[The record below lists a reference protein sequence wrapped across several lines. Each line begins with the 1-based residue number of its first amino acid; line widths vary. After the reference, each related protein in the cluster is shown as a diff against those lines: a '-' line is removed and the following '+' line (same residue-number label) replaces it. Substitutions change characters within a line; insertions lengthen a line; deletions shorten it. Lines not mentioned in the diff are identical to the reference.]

1 MKPKTQA
8 MPLRLMRTVFALS
21 AAFCATILMLWVLS
35 DKPQSSV
42 AALDI
47 IAVPE
52 LNQQSFSL
60 QLDLLTPASS
70 ESVPVNRAMW
80 F

>member
-35 DKPQSSV
+35 DKPQSPV
-42 AALDI
+42 AALDV

-52 LNQQSFSL
+52 LNQQNFFM
-60 QLDLLTPASS
+60 QVDMLTPAAG
-70 ESVPVNRAMW
+70 EPVISNRAMW